1 MNELILVVD
10 DEIDILENI
19 KLLLEIN
26 NYKVITAN
34 NGLEALEV
42 LSKLDEN
49 PDLIV
54 SDISMDEMDGYEF
67 FKEVSNNPNWYHTPF
82 IFLSGLSGP
91 KDIRLG
97 KLLGVDDYLTK
108 PFNNADLLAIIS
120 GKLRRKKRTETINE
134 DLKDILDSYKIDVS
148 SSISENQK
156 DFVNILY
163 VVWDDKIGPN
173 LENSYPKK
181 SKLSKPIQDIGTQL
195 YHSIASIYG
204 QENIVESTGF
214 LLRIENI
221 KSEAYIF
228 YDSYHDSSVRGRE
241 RRYMLALLA
250 PRINYFQ
257 TIKLRKI
264 LSEISKKIKEK
275 KDWDIKDY
283 WEKITDLLTYAS

>member
-10 DEIDILENI
+10 DEQDILENI

-26 NYKVITAN
+26 NYKVITAK

-42 LSKLDEN
+42 LEKSEDH
-49 PDLIV
+49 PDIIV

-108 PFNNADLLAIIS
+108 PFKNADLLAIIS
-120 GKLRRKKRTETINE
+120 GKLKRKKRIDSINE
-134 DLKDILDSYKIDVS
+134 DLKDILDSYKIDMR

-156 DFVNILY
+156 DLVNILY
-163 VVWDDKIGPN
+163 VIWDDKIGPN
-173 LENSYPKK
+173 LKNSYPKK

-195 YHSIASIYG
+195 YHPIASIYG
-204 QENIVESTGF
+204 HDNIGESTGF

-221 KSEAYIF
+221 KSEAYVF
-228 YDSYHDSSVRGRE
+228 YDSHHDSSVRGGE

-264 LSEISKKIKEK
+264 FDEISKKIKEK
-275 KDWDIKDY
+275 NEWDIEKY
-283 WEKITDLLTYAS
+283 WKTIMDLITYTK